1 MQTAHHPQACRV
13 FTFPK
18 PAAPKVTFAQTRFG
32 RIREFECRGAD
43 RVAVNFAA
51 NERMSQI
58 DPYRSPAVVAQRVED
73 GAYVVTFR
81 YYAAD

>member
-1 MQTAHHPQACRV
+1 MHTAHHPQACRV

-18 PAAPKVTFAQTRFG
+18 PAAPEVTFAQTRFG

-51 NERMSQI
+51 NERMSAI
-58 DPYRSPAVVAQRVED
+58 DPYRSPAVVSQRVD
-73 GAYVVTFR
+73 GDDYVVTFR
-81 YYAAD
+81 YYAFD